1 MYEKDWLHVPY
12 ILSWFLGILQML
24 KATKSMEKE
33 EIFKLTGKLGLQLST
48 EERSLE
54 GKEFMRNVMMKW
66 LPVGEAMLEMIIV
79 YLPSPC
85 VAQKYRTDIL
95 YEGPNDDEVA
105 VGK

>member
-1 MYEKDWLHVPY
+1 MYHF
-12 ILSWFLGILQML
+12 IMIFFCILQML

-33 EIFKLTGKLGLQLST
+33 DIFKLTEKLGLKLTT

-66 LPVGEAMLEMIIV
+66 LPVGDAMLEMIIV
-79 YLPSPC
+79 HLPSPC
-85 VAQKYRTDIL
+85 VAQKYRTEIL